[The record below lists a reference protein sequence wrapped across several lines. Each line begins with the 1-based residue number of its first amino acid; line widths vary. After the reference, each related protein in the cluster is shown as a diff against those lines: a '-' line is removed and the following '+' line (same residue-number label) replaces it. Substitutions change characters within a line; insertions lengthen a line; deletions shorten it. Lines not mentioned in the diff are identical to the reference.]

1 MKQTQAKNHQ
11 KALLSMLKRMDKPED
26 LRKRV
31 YHLAAYLYTRNATER
46 KG

>member
-1 MKQTQAKNHQ
+1 MKQTQAKNYQ

-26 LRKRV
+26 LKRV

>member
-1 MKQTQAKNHQ
+1 MKQTQAKNYQ

-26 LRKRV
+26 LKRV
-31 YHLAAYLYTRNATER
+31 YHLAAYLYTRKTTER

>member
-1 MKQTQAKNHQ
+1 MKQPQVTNCR

-26 LRKRV
+26 LKRV
-31 YHLAAYLYTRNATER
+31 YRLAAYLYIYKTTEK